1 MVSKRRLCRID
12 LVANK
17 PSTVTVF
24 SPKKMG
30 QLLSHIDAQMEAA
43 ENQYQSHLQ
52 QVHPSNRRNAA
63 NLIDYLVLRSL
74 DLRLLQDAL
83 HAAGLSSL
91 ASSESHI
98 RGQLNALLSW
108 LQPDTGRQVN
118 TFTYAASKK
127 SLQQKVKGLFGETGQ
142 AQNSYIM
149 VTLDGSNAH
158 SLSTVITLLQS
169 GMNIARINCA
179 HDDANTW
186 LGIIQ
191 LVEQATAATQL
202 PCSIYMDLAGPKL
215 RTVLKGKQHISIALH
230 QQLVLCDEA
239 HLNNGPKHA
248 IGCTIPGIAALLK
261 MNDVIL
267 FDDGLVEAKVVQP
280 GELTVGI
287 EITRISS
294 KKLQIK
300 AGKGINFPDTQL
312 RFDSLTAY
320 DLNCIPFIQQHA
332 QMVGYS
338 FVQSQQDLDLL
349 DAAWEKGKKP
359 HVILKIETREAVNQ
373 LPNLLLAA
381 LRAPHCGVMIAR
393 GDLAVEIGFER
404 LSEIQE
410 EILWICEAAHV
421 PVIWATQVLEN
432 LQKTGV
438 ATRSEITDAAHAAQA
453 DVVMINKGS
462 HTLEVLA
469 MLKDIVQRSEGH
481 HLKKRYLFR
490 PLNIATRFFKEQEM
504 QLNK

>member
-1 MVSKRRLCRID
+1 MTI
-12 LVANK
+12 
-17 PSTVTVF
+17 F
-24 SPKKMG
+24 SPQKMG

-43 ENQYQSHLQ
+43 EQQCQFYLQ
-52 QVHPSNRRNAA
+52 RVHPSNQRNAA
-63 NLIDYLVLRSL
+63 NLIDYLVLRSM

-98 RGQLNALLSW
+98 RGQLNALLRW
-108 LQPDTGRQVN
+108 LQPGWEKQVN

-127 SLQQKVKGLFGETGQ
+127 SLQQKVKGLFGETGPN
-142 AQNSYIM
+142 QNGYFM
-149 VTLDGSNAH
+149 VTLDGSNAN
-158 SLSTVITLLQS
+158 SLATVKTLLQS

-191 LVEQATAATQL
+191 LVKQACAATQL

-215 RTVLKGKQHISIALH
+215 RTVLKGKQHLSITLE
-230 QQLVLCDEA
+230 QQLQLCDED
-239 HLNNGPKHA
+239 HLDKAPKHA
-248 IGCTIPGIAALLK
+248 VGCTIPGIASVLK
-261 MNDVIL
+261 MGDTVL
-267 FDDGLVEAKVVQP
+267 FDDGLIEAKVVQP
-280 GELTVGI
+280 GETVVGL

-294 KKLQIK
+294 KKPQLK
-300 AGKGINFPDTQL
+300 AGKGINFPSTKL
-312 RFDSLTAY
+312 RLNALTEY
-320 DLNCIPFIQQHA
+320 DRQCIPFIQQHA
-332 QMVGYS
+332 HMVGYS
-338 FVQSQQDLDLL
+338 FVQSQADLDVL
-349 DAAWEKGKKP
+349 DAAWGKGKKP

-381 LRAPHCGVMIAR
+381 LRARHCGVMIAR

-469 MLKDIVQRSEGH
+469 MLKNIVQRSEGH

-490 PLNIATRFFKEQEM
+490 PLNIATRFFEETGALIK
-504 QLNK
+504 K